1 MRGSNDGQS
10 MQLWPSGRV
19 AGQDRKGFSS
29 RTSRA
34 VPAPGYFA
42 DARGL
47 VNEQVIKDAIA
58 GLSDPKEIED
68 TLAELLRSRSQA
80 QDFMWWRLKMRK

>member
-1 MRGSNDGQS
+1 LVFVKLILR
-10 MQLWPSGRV
+10 
-19 AGQDRKGFSS
+19 
-29 RTSRA
+29 
-34 VPAPGYFA
+34 APGYFA

-47 VNEQVIKDAIA
+47 ANEQVIKDAIA

>member
-1 MRGSNDGQS
+1 MSGGNDGHP
-10 MQLWPSGRV
+10 MQLWPYGRT
-19 AGQDRKGFSS
+19 AGQDRKDFPLGS
-29 RTSRA
+29 SRA

-42 DARGL
+42 DVRGL
-47 VNEQVIKDAIA
+47 ANEQVIKDAIA

-68 TLAELLRSRSQA
+68 TLTELLWSRSQA